1 MSSLAQAGHQRNR
14 SKLTG
19 VETGQDARLRT
30 LVLAADADR
39 RSIERELHDGVQ
51 QHFVALAVNLQLA
64 ERLVDDD
71 PAAAKAALRELG
83 RDVKQA
89 LEETAQLAQR
99 IHPPQL
105 ETGGLAAALRA
116 AASSAAIPASV
127 EVEARGNYP
136 PEVTATIYLCWLEA
150 LQHAESQATITVRE
164 DQAALVFD
172 IEGAR
177 VDRLRPRVEALG
189 GELVSNGSRA
199 AGSLPLE

>member
-1 MSSLAQAGHQRNR
+1 MEA
-14 SKLTG
+14 
-19 VETGQDARLRT
+19 GQDGRLRT

-51 QHFVALAVNLQLA
+51 QHLVALAVNLQLA

-71 PAAAKAALRELG
+71 PAAAKAALQELG

-105 ETGGLAAALRA
+105 ETGGLAPALRA
-116 AASSAAIPASV
+116 AASSAAIQAFV

-136 PEVTATIYLCWLEA
+136 PEVTSTIYLCWLEA
-150 LQHAESQATITVRE
+150 LQHAESQVAITVRE
-164 DQAALVFD
+164 DHAALVFA